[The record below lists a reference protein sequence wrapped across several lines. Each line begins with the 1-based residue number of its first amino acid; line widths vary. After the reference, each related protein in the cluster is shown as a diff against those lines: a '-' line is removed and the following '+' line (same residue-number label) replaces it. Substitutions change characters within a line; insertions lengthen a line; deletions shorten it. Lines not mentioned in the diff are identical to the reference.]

1 MNNIFETLTE
11 LDTSFLSQGAELSPK
26 EHLDAR
32 LSKLTEELGELA
44 EVYGFLF
51 GYQRDT
57 KVMEDPQG
65 HLQDELADVFVAFSM
80 VAIQYGRMFNFDF
93 GEVITTRVNKM
104 RDKHQSKG

>member
-1 MNNIFETLTE
+1 MTNVFEALTE
-11 LDTSFLSQGAELSPK
+11 LDAYFLSKGPDLSPK

-51 GYQRDT
+51 GYQRHT
-57 KVMEDPQG
+57 KHMEDPQG
-65 HLQDELADVFVAFSM
+65 HLKDELADVFVAFAM

-93 GEVITTRVNKM
+93 GEAITTRVSQM
-104 RDKHQSKG
+104 RDKHQSK